1 MASALR
7 CAMRTILLLPL
18 LPLVLVGCGGADPE
32 EFAKQVCGAG
42 SSRAVDAAMYDA
54 LTAPSWFVRSR
65 CESSD
70 RLPPTCNR
78 VRLSGDGT
86 YTWTAFSDYPERDQA
101 GAWSF
106 RARDETSGLVCLDN
120 GSVVDVAL
128 SPTGGLRWGPL
139 GELDPEDRLE
149 PGPGRDALPT
159 ISVDLL
165 FVDLTA
171 STWAKTNEME
181 LYRLPTSLTLRRDG
195 TFEAEFRGGECTA
208 SGTFSLLREETFR
221 DSHLELWSTTA
232 PNRCDTRNG
241 GSPFV
246 LGGLPRLEDGR
257 LDLGDSQ
264 YRDAANET
272 ARRYLAFSSYGND
285 AGLTVTATWDGAL
298 RAGAETS
305 WEITL
310 HSGADPQLVSSLRID
325 LTPMMMTTDGF
336 TATGPAALVV
346 DRALD
351 AMIRAVDALRV
362 GDVVFTPGPA
372 GWTMLHVEVDSSSG
386 LQSYRNQE
394 SFLVELP

>member
-1 MASALR
+1 
-7 CAMRTILLLPL
+7 MRTVLL
-18 LPLVLVGCGGADPE
+18 LPLVLVGCGADPE
-32 EFAKQVCGAG
+32 ELAKQVCGAG
-42 SSRAVDAAMYDA
+42 DRAADAAMYDA
-54 LTAPSWFVRSR
+54 LTANSWFDRSR

-78 VRLSGDGT
+78 VRLAGNGT
-86 YTWTAFSDYPERDQA
+86 YTWTAVSDYPERNQA

-106 RARDETSGLVCLDN
+106 RARDATRGLVCLDN

-139 GELDPEDRLE
+139 GELAPDAPLE

-159 ISVDLL
+159 ISVDPL
-165 FVDLTA
+165 FIDLTA
-171 STWAKTNEME
+171 NTWAKTNEME

-195 TFEAEFRGGECTA
+195 TLEAEFRSGECAA
-208 SGTFSLLREETFR
+208 SGTFSLLREVTLR
-221 DSHLELWSTTA
+221 DSWLELWSTTA
-232 PNRCDTRNG
+232 PNICDTRNG

-246 LGGLPRLEDGR
+246 LGGLPRLEDSI
-257 LDLGDSQ
+257 LDLGGAQ

-272 ARRYLAFSSYGND
+272 AQRYLAFSSYGSD

-310 HSGADPQLVSSLRID
+310 RSGADPQQVSSLRID
-325 LTPMMMTTDGF
+325 LTPMAMTADGF
-336 TATGPAALVV
+336 TATGPAVIVV

-351 AMIRAVDALRV
+351 AMIGAVDVLRV
-362 GDVVFTPGPA
+362 GGVAFTPGPA
-372 GWTMLHVEVDSSSG
+372 GWTMLHVEVDSSAG
-386 LQSYRNQE
+386 LQGYRNQE